1 MGSLVALLPSLLD
14 ALFAMPWSVLAQGF
28 LGLPPALLAGALL
41 AVAAWGIDLAVCS
54 QKRALSTY
62 GALGIA
68 LLVAAGVLAFTIWG
82 PASLLSRLGWG
93 PG

>member
-1 MGSLVALLPSLLD
+1 
-14 ALFAMPWSVLAQGF
+14 MPWAALAQGL
-28 LGLPPALLAGALL
+28 LGLPSALLAGACL
-41 AVAAWGIDLAVCS
+41 AVAAWGVDLAACS
-54 QKRALSTY
+54 RQRALSTY

-68 LLVAAGVLAFTIWG
+68 LVVAAGVLAFTIWG